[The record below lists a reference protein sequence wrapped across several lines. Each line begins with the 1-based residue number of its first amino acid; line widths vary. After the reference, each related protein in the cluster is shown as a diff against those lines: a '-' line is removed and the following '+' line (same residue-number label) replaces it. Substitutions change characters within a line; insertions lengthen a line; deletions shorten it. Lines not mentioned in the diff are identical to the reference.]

1 MAIEFL
7 EVNDNE
13 NRPFTM
19 KQAMKKTQKFNEMLK
34 NKIKGKFL

>member
-19 KQAMKKTQKFNEMLK
+19 KQAMETTQKFNDMLK
-34 NKIKGKFL
+34 NKRKGKFL